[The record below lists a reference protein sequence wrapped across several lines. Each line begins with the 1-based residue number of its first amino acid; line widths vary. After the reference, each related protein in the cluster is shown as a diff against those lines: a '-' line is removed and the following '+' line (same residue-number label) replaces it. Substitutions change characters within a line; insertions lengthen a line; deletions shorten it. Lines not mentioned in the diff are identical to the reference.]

1 MDQLGVVTAV
11 LVLSTLLTSV
21 GDLRRFLR
29 RKLGKGVSPVEAGI
43 TPSADLESG
52 AAAPGVPAQDLAS
65 SLISDLESD
74 DERKVARALAL
85 VDKLPPAKV
94 LAALYQLLRHPRD
107 EVSGRAATA
116 LMQLGRPE
124 SIEPLY
130 LYFNARVS
138 RAPAA

>member
-11 LVLSTLLTSV
+11 LVLSTLLTCV

-29 RKLGKGVSPVEAGI
+29 RKLGKEGSPDCALPSVAGGAGD
-43 TPSADLESG
+43 P
-52 AAAPGVPAQDLAS
+52 AAATPDLVTT
-65 SLISDLESD
+65 LMSDFESD

-85 VDKLPPAKV
+85 VDKLPSAKV
-94 LAALYQLLRHPRD
+94 SLALTQLLRHPRD
-107 EVSGRAATA
+107 EVSVRAATA

>member
-11 LVLSTLLTSV
+11 LVLSTLLTCV

-29 RKLGKGVSPVEAGI
+29 RKLGKEVSPAGALSSVAGGAGEPASGSA
-43 TPSADLESG
+43 TPDLVT
-52 AAAPGVPAQDLAS
+52 ALM
-65 SLISDLESD
+65 SDFESD

-85 VDKLPPAKV
+85 VDKLPSAKV
-94 LAALYQLLRHPRD
+94 SLALTQLLRHPRD
-107 EVSGRAATA
+107 EVSVRAATA